1 MRPRPSISFL
11 AIVLAALGATS
22 PPAAA
27 AKILVKTRTY
37 AVTGDS
43 GAALVKAMD
52 RSGPRH
58 GFMTRAIAQTSYTV
72 DWDLQVTRA
81 KDACRLVRAV
91 PTLHVSYVFPRAVN
105 LPPAL
110 AKRWKRFLAGVRGH
124 EKTHGRIASEMV
136 QAASSSASGVVMRP
150 DPSCSRTRREAR
162 RRIDAVYARY
172 EARQVA
178 FDKREHADGGKV
190 ERLVDALIGKR

>member
-1 MRPRPSISFL
+1 LLL
-11 AIVLAALGATS
+11 AVVVAALGAIS
-22 PPAAA
+22 PAAA
-27 AKILVKTRTY
+27 GPQVLVKTRTY

-58 GFMTRAIAQTSYTV
+58 GFLTRAIAQTSYTV
-72 DWDLQVTRA
+72 DWDLQVASTR
-81 KDACRLVRAV
+81 DACRLARAV

-110 AKRWKRFLAGVRGH
+110 AKRWKRFLAGVHKH

-136 QAASSSASGVVMRP
+136 QAAARSAAGVAMRP
-150 DPSCSRTRREAR
+150 DPSCGRTRREAR
-162 RRIDAVYARY
+162 RRIDAVYAKY

-178 FDKREHADGGKV
+178 FDKREHGDGGKV
-190 ERLVDALIGKR
+190 ERLVDALIDGR